1 MKCREQH
8 YATNTLAEHRRILT
22 EGNRFKRDA
31 TRVIALL
38 KDFTLT
44 VSVVANTSTNTTK
57 EGDGQEVVPS
67 GSCLTTL
74 TKKDKKGQ
82 KKKKTKKTKEKE
94 EEKVTNDEAQQTSCS
109 SPKPLP
115 PPPREDTDGDKK
127 SKAAAAAK
135 KRMMRLK
142 TGGKKQYTRAEVDA
156 QLRDSLKRL
165 VDWSQ
170 RAYKIMD
177 KQMTDIS
184 KLYMATMTYNM
195 HLNTPYVAKKTRV

>member
-31 TRVIALL
+31 TRVISLL

-44 VSVVANTSTNTTK
+44 VSVAATTAK
-57 EGDGQEVVPS
+57 EGDGGQEVPS
-67 GSCLTTL
+67 GSTTL
-74 TKKDKKGQ
+74 RKQTEREQ
-82 KKKKTKKTKEKE
+82 KKKKKKNTMKETE
-94 EEKVTNDEAQQTSCS
+94 TSCS
-109 SPKPLP
+109 PKP
-115 PPPREDTDGDKK
+115 RKDANDEKK
-127 SKAAAAAK
+127 SKAAAK

-177 KQMTDIS
+177 NQMTDIS